1 MSRFQVGLSAGLFGA
16 DGSPC
21 FDPDIL
27 EQLYR
32 HEGIDTTIMEADK
45 TRITAEDAARFDAI
59 YLMLEKVDASIL
71 APQDGA
77 YEGRLR
83 LTARH
88 GVGFDS
94 VDVAG
99 QHITINNIARRLMG
113 GKGQNTAQTIA
124 GNIVKTFIRPAQ
136 GMRGCNDIIHK

>member
-1 MSRFQVGLSAGLFGA
+1 MSRFQVGLSAALFGA

-21 FDPDIL
+21 FDPAIL
-27 EQLYR
+27 EKLYQ
-32 HEGIDTTIMEADK
+32 HEGIDTTIMEAGK
-45 TRITAEDAARFDAI
+45 THITAEDAARFDAI

-71 APQDGA
+71 APQDGV

-83 LTARH
+83 LAARH

-99 QHITINNIARRLMG
+99 LTKLGIMVTNTPDAVRRPVATMAITMMLAVNHRPV
-113 GKGQNTAQTIA
+113 GKHNLNRA
-124 GNIVKTFIRPAQ
+124 GRWA
-136 GMRGCNDIIHK
+136 